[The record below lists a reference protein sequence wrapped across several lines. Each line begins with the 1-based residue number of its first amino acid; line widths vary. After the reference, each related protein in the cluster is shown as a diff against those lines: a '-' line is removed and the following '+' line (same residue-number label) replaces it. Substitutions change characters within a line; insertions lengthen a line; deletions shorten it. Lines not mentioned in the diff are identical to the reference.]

1 MLCDFFICN
10 ADTVNQTR
18 VMPLPALIIGQ
29 HCAERTVYIEIRLRS
44 DKFLSSLF
52 LFSDYIFIFLRI
64 RKLLLHLCLNWVQIL
79 LYL

>member
-29 HCAERTVYIEIRLRS
+29 HCAERTVYIEIRLCS
-44 DKFLSSLF
+44 DKFCQVF
-52 LFSDYIFIFLRI
+52 LFSDHIFIFLRI